1 MKKLIYLP
9 ILVVIISLLNNSCCT
24 KKDCGYKNYPNIRI
38 ESEFASYFDLFK
50 VDTTIN
56 EIIDS
61 NRYFGSY
68 FYLGYSEA
76 EDIRKYTYIIKRNSN
91 LIDTIS
97 KIEFDLI
104 EYMND
109 CNTCFL
115 VNNSSTAIDY
125 TNLKLKL
132 NNHLLLN
139 NDHIV
144 LDN

>member
-1 MKKLIYLP
+1 MKKLICLLS
-9 ILVVIISLLNNSCCT
+9 LVVVISLITISCCT

-38 ESEFASYFDLFK
+38 ESEFASYFDLFT
-50 VDTTIN
+50 VDTTLN

-76 EDIRKYTYIIKRNSN
+76 EDIRKYTYLIKRNSN
-91 LIDTIS
+91 LIDTIT
-97 KIEFDLI
+97 KIEFEII

-115 VNNSSTAIDY
+115 ANNSSIAIDY

-132 NNHLLLN
+132 NNLLLIN
-139 NDHIV
+139 ENHIV